1 MSARQSLLVYRPRC
15 SARLTFRL
23 ANLADGIKAV
33 ADWAGKRTDMAS
45 RIEDYAM
52 IGDLGSA
59 ALVSRDGSIDWL
71 CWPRFDS
78 DACFAAL
85 LGTPEHGRWRIA
97 PKNSATRVTRRY
109 RPNTLILE
117 TRFETDEG
125 VATLIDFMPP
135 RRQHAHLIRI
145 VKGERGKVAFHSEL
159 ILRFANGAIVPWV
172 TRVDDTTI
180 RGIAGP
186 DMAVLRS
193 LARMRGENFKTV
205 GHFTVARGEE
215 LPFVLSFTRSHE
227 NLPEPIDVFDCLRAS
242 EQFWTEWAGRNK
254 IQGPWDEA
262 VTRSLIVLKSLTYAP
277 TGGMAAAP
285 TTSLPEYIGGPRNWD
300 YRYCWLRDATLTLLA
315 LMNAGYYDEAQAW
328 REWLLRAAAGSP
340 RQIQI
345 MYGMR
350 GERRLTEWEVPWLP
364 GYENSKPVRIGN
376 AAHKQLQ
383 IDIFGEVMD
392 ALHQARQGGLGSNE
406 AGWAMQREFLL
417 HLASIWH
424 EPDEGLWEVRSG
436 REHFTH
442 SKAMAWL
449 AFDRAIR
456 SAERF
461 NLPGP
466 VEEWRKIRERIH
478 TDVCSRG
485 FDSELGSFVRA
496 YGSKELDASLLLLPA
511 IGFLPPN
518 DPRIIST
525 VEAIE
530 RRLMVKGLVLRYDS
544 ATASDGLPAGEGVF
558 LACSFWLADAY
569 LMLGRDGDAL
579 RLFNHLLSLRNDV
592 GLLSEQY
599 EPRTRRLV
607 GNFPQ
612 AFSHLALVNTASN
625 LAHHQKPA
633 EQRSQRKL
641 VTS

>member
-1 MSARQSLLVYRPRC
+1 
-15 SARLTFRL
+15 
-23 ANLADGIKAV
+23 
-33 ADWAGKRTDMAS
+33 
-45 RIEDYAM
+45 
-52 IGDLGSA
+52 
-59 ALVSRDGSIDWL
+59 
-71 CWPRFDS
+71 
-78 DACFAAL
+78 
-85 LGTPEHGRWRIA
+85 
-97 PKNSATRVTRRY
+97 
-109 RPNTLILE
+109 
-117 TRFETDEG
+117 
-125 VATLIDFMPP
+125 MPP

-145 VKGERGKVAFHSEL
+145 VKGERGKVAFRSEL

-227 NLPEPIDVFDCLRAS
+227 NLPEPIDVFACLRAS

-315 LMNAGYYDEAQAW
+315 LMNAGYYDEAQTW

-376 AAHKQLQ
+376 AAHRQLQ

-406 AGWAMQREFLL
+406 AGWGMQREFLL
-417 HLASIWH
+417 HLANIWH

-466 VEEWRKIRERIH
+466 VEEWRKIRKRIH

-518 DPRIIST
+518 DARIIST

-569 LMLGRDGDAL
+569 LMLGRDDDAL

-633 EQRSQRKL
+633 EQRSKRQS